1 MSFRYEQSVSWGLRV
16 NIEKGQEFVVLIDNM
31 SGYFFF
37 YDFAEDAVRHGK
49 ILPQL
54 AHEHICFEN
63 EEAQKKCCNTFS

>member
-1 MSFRYEQSVSWGLRV
+1 MTWGLRV

-37 YDFAEDAVRHGK
+37 YDFAEDAVGHWK

-54 AHEHICFEN
+54 VTKHMC
-63 EEAQKKCCNTFS
+63 AQK